1 MRKLNKSKNEKR
13 HVLMNDLNIFL
24 LNPPYEKDQKST
36 NVEQLILMNDQYFLV
51 DAVLLKGYI
60 F

>member
-1 MRKLNKSKNEKR
+1 
-13 HVLMNDLNIFL
+13 MNDLNIFL